1 MVTNHSVFFISYS
14 ITRNFSKGLFVG
26 IFWRN
31 CYKDFL
37 SCTWTTYFCC
47 NYIIWGSMG
56 GSHFLCLRFCA
67 YSHFLVSTVLVPT
80 KLLPTLGC
88 LLFFCPHLWKW
99 RFCAYHLVFDS
110 FIPTVLLPAYSC
122 PLDGKGWICAYPLV
136 EHVFVTTFLC
146 GKFLCLPLWVRMFRQ
161 GLAVRSVGH
170 VFVPVDGVIVRWKS
184 KIYP

>member
-1 MVTNHSVFFISYS
+1 MHC
-14 ITRNFSKGLFVG
+14 NFLKTIIGESTCLV
-26 IFWRN
+26 
-31 CYKDFL
+31 D
-37 SCTWTTYFCC
+37 CC
-47 NYIIWGSMG
+47 ERVLKEGMWGAK

-161 GLAVRSVGH
+161 GLAVRSFGH
-170 VFVPVDGVIVRWKS
+170 VLVGVDGVIVHRKS

>member
-1 MVTNHSVFFISYS
+1 MVLMRFLFDFAFICTSLRFSCCCRKSEFWKNLHWVLHKIGLSFELFGVFH
-14 ITRNFSKGLFVG
+14 
-26 IFWRN
+26 
-31 CYKDFL
+31 
-37 SCTWTTYFCC
+37 
-47 NYIIWGSMG
+47 

-122 PLDGKGWICAYPLV
+122 PPDGKGWICAYPLV

-170 VFVPVDGVIVRWKS
+170 VL
-184 KIYP
+184 

>member
-1 MVTNHSVFFISYS
+1 MLPS
-14 ITRNFSKGLFVG
+14 IQK
-26 IFWRN
+26 
-31 CYKDFL
+31 
-37 SCTWTTYFCC
+37 
-47 NYIIWGSMG
+47 

-110 FIPTVLLPAYSC
+110 FIPTVLLPEYSC

-136 EHVFVTTFLC
+136 EHVFVTTSLGEDVQTRAC
-146 GKFLCLPLWVRMFRQ
+146 CPVHRTRICPSGRRHCPPEVKNLSITSQSLR
-161 GLAVRSVGH
+161 
-170 VFVPVDGVIVRWKS
+170 PVDLCCKWLQFPVLRARGDWGTFVFLTS
-184 KIYP
+184 LF

>member
-1 MVTNHSVFFISYS
+1 MFYRWSFFAP
-14 ITRNFSKGLFVG
+14 T
-26 IFWRN
+26 
-31 CYKDFL
+31 
-37 SCTWTTYFCC
+37 
-47 NYIIWGSMG
+47 
-56 GSHFLCLRFCA
+56 FLCLLTFFRQYCFGA
-67 YSHFLVSTVLVPT
+67 YQVVANSG
-80 KLLPTLGC
+80 LPTVFLPTFG
-88 LLFFCPHLWKW
+88 KW

-161 GLAVRSVGH
+161 GLAVRPVRH
-170 VFVPVDGVIVRWKS
+170 VLVRVDGVIVRQKS